1 MPIVAVHAVYHCG
14 PHNEDKNLY
23 AVFSKKKYFFSNVLD
38 FLPCFGP
45 EALTFREGII

>member
-1 MPIVAVHAVYHCG
+1 MLSIIVALIMRTKIYMQYF
-14 PHNEDKNLY
+14 PKRNL
-23 AVFSKKKYFFSNVLD
+23 FFFSNVLD